1 MTQADIDLCLETG
14 LIRERAH
21 NGGTVIVYEL
31 TPLGRLLLQRQNR
44 IDCGTV
50 SQETD
55 DVQLKRSSQSTA
67 R

>member
-1 MTQADIDLCLETG
+1 MTQADIDLCLEAG

-31 TPLGRLLLQRQNR
+31 TPLGRLLLQNR

-55 DVQLKRSSQSTA
+55 DVQLERSSQGTA